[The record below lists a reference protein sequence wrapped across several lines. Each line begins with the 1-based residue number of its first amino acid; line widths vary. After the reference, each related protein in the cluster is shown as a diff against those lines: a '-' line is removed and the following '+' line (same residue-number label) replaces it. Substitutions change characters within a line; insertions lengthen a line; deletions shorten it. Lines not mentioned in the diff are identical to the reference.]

1 MQGLKG
7 FFSFLTAPMVG
18 ALSDVWGRRVFLL
31 VTVGA
36 TCLPLAFLLFDNL
49 WWHVVATVL
58 CGPFAVTFS
67 IVFAYVSDVT
77 DEHSRSA
84 AFGQVCAD
92 CCFHAKLFL
101 ATTQRNAMQH
111 NTTQRN
117 ATQRNATQC
126 NTAQRNATQR
136 NATQCNT
143 AQRNA
148 TQRNATQ
155 RNATQRNTTQ
165 RNATQRNATQ
175 RNATQRKAT
184 QRKLL
189 VNCQERLVVQCAACG
204 SARVSQYCCCVSLVR
219 AS

>member
-92 CCFHAKLFL
+92 YCFHAKLLL
-101 ATTQRNAMQH
+101 ATTQRS
-111 NTTQRN
+111 TT
-117 ATQRNATQC
+117 
-126 NTAQRNATQR
+126 
-136 NATQCNT
+136 
-143 AQRNA
+143 QRNA

-165 RNATQRNATQ
+165 HNTTQRNATQ
-175 RNATQRKAT
+175 RNTTQHNTTQRNAT

-204 SARVSQYCCCVSLVR
+204 LARVSQYCCCVSLVR